1 MIEVARMSL
10 GKTASPDRSAVTGLI
25 SSIAASTMLMAA
37 LASAYIVRRGL
48 GSDWEPL
55 HLPFVL
61 PGGALLLLLS
71 SLAIETGRR
80 AYKSGSQ
87 PRFVRSWFSGVALGM
102 TFILAQVYG
111 WTQIS
116 RTGVSMATSPAA
128 AFLFVI
134 TGLFVA
140 LTIGGVLALV
150 WSGFRISRGNRDKTY
165 TRVAIAAYYW
175 HYLDCL
181 WIYLVF
187 LFYLRS

>member
-1 MIEVARMSL
+1 MIEVGRMAP

-25 SSIAASTMLMAA
+25 SSVAAATMLMAA

-61 PGGALLLLLS
+61 PGGALLLLLG
-71 SLAIETGRR
+71 SLAVEIGRR

-87 PRFVRSWFSGVALGM
+87 PSFVRSWFSGIALGIA
-102 TFILAQVYG
+102 FIVAQVYG
-111 WTQIS
+111 WKQIS
-116 RTGVSMATSPAA
+116 RAGVSMATSPAA

-140 LTIGGVLALV
+140 LVIAGVLALL
-150 WSGFRISRGNRDKTY
+150 WSGLRTTRGSPDRAC

-181 WIYLVF
+181 WIYLVL
-187 LFYLRS
+187 LFYLRT